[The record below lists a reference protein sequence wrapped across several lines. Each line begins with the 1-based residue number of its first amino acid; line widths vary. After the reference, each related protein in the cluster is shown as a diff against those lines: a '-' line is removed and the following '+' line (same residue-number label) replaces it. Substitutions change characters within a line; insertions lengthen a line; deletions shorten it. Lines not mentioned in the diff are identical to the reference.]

1 MAVLLSAN
9 DIEGFIAA
17 VTAVGL
23 CLLGILFAVQNV
35 KRSVFYSIWNTRFH
49 RARITFTDSYQTDVY
64 IRWKRVTGRVYSVH
78 VEWTDKQGEM
88 QEAVIET
95 QNPLLGKYCQHAE
108 TVLIAEVRQRTK
120 KQRKRR
126 APKPVTFSPNPD
138 GAALK
143 TDVPKNTPLKTA
155 FRHYFGMREDE
166 PLAAPV
172 PEHEI
177 MFFAQWRWHKLWS
190 LFYALMLLPIVLLLA
205 VLILAF
211 VIMPILNALG
221 YKDPSD
227 FIQHLRGAES
237 ALVLFSSR
245 LTIPFPSALR

>member
-1 MAVLLSAN
+1 MAVLPSAN

-17 VTAVGL
+17 VIAVGL
-23 CLLGILFAVQNV
+23 CLLGILFAVQNA

-49 RARITFTDSYQTDVY
+49 RARITFTDSYETDVY

-78 VEWTDKQGEM
+78 VEWTDRQGEM

-108 TVLIAEVRQRTK
+108 TVLIAEVQQRTK

-126 APKPVTFSPNPD
+126 APNPD

-143 TDVPKNTPLKTA
+143 TDTPKEAPLKTA
-155 FRHYFGMREDE
+155 FRQYFGIRKDE

-227 FIQHLRGAES
+227 FIQHLRGGA
-237 ALVLFSSR
+237 
-245 LTIPFPSALR
+245 